1 MSIGEATKAGLPWY
15 RTLNATQWKTLLA
28 SNLGWVFD
36 GFEAFALILTVG
48 LAMRQL
54 LSPADLANLPTYAG
68 GIIALTLIGWAIGG
82 MAAGIV
88 ADYIGRKRTMILTI
102 LTYSIMTG
110 LSAIAWDWTSFAVMR
125 FLVGLA
131 IGAEWVTG
139 TAMTAE
145 FWPDHARGRGAG
157 LFQCGFGIG
166 FFLASLVWLF
176 VSATGA
182 GAWRTMY
189 LIGVLPALLTL
200 WIRKSIPE
208 STLWEEESKRRRAV
222 AERERRGEAISADE
236 QALTR
241 FTLTELFAE
250 PEIRRRTIVGLI
262 MATASAVGFWA
273 ISTWVPPFGGAMA
286 AKTGLPAAQWASYTG
301 MSFTAGTIVGYV
313 AFGFLADV
321 FGRKPITMLY
331 FALSLLLTPVMF
343 LWTPSLTAL
352 LTIAALLGCFSSG
365 QFTWMSTWL
374 PELYPTRMRAT
385 GAGFIFNASRIP
397 AAFGVLIAGAIIA
410 QLGGYGNAAMTIA
423 TVYLL
428 GLAAAPFLPET
439 HGKPLPR

>member
-1 MSIGEATKAGLPWY
+1 MFIDEATKAGLPWY

-54 LSPADLANLPTYAG
+54 LSPADIANLPTYAG

-82 MAAGIV
+82 MAAGVV
-88 ADYIGRKRTMILTI
+88 ADYIGRKRTMILSI
-102 LTYSIMTG
+102 LAYSIMTG

-182 GAWRTMY
+182 GAWRSMY
-189 LIGVLPALLTL
+189 LIGILPALLTL

-208 STLWEEESKRRRAV
+208 STLWEEESKRRRVV

-250 PEIRRRTIVGLI
+250 PEIRRRTIVGLT

-313 AFGFLADV
+313 AFGFFADV

-343 LWTPSLTAL
+343 LWTSSLTTL
-352 LTIAALLGCFSSG
+352 LTIAALLGCFCSG

-397 AAFGVLIAGAIIA
+397 AAFGVLIAGAIITE
-410 QLGGYGNAAMTIA
+410 LGGYGNAAMTIA

>member
-1 MSIGEATKAGLPWY
+1 MFIDDQTKAGLPWY

-48 LAMRQL
+48 VAMRQL
-54 LSPADLANLPTYAG
+54 LSPADLANLPTFAG

-82 MAAGIV
+82 MAAGVV
-88 ADYIGRKRTMILTI
+88 ADYIGRKRTMILSI
-102 LTYSIMTG
+102 LAYSIMTG

-131 IGAEWVTG
+131 IGGEWVTG

-166 FFLASLVWLF
+166 FFLASLIWLF
-176 VSATGA
+176 VSGTGA

-200 WIRKSIPE
+200 WIRQSIPE
-208 STLWEEESKRRRAV
+208 STLWEEESKRRRVV

-236 QALTR
+236 QALTS

-250 PEIRRRTIVGLI
+250 PEIRRRTIVGLT

-301 MSFTAGTIVGYV
+301 ISFTAGTIVGYV
-313 AFGFLADV
+313 AFGFFADI

-343 LWTPSLTAL
+343 LWISSLTTL

-397 AAFGVLIAGAIIA
+397 AAFGVLIASAIIA

>member
-1 MSIGEATKAGLPWY
+1 MFIDEATQGSLPWY
-15 RTLNATQWKTLLA
+15 RTLTATQWKTLLA

-54 LSPADLANLPTYAG
+54 LSPADLGNLPTYAG
-68 GIIALTLIGWAIGG
+68 GIIALTLVGWAIGG
-82 MAAGIV
+82 MAAGVV
-88 ADYIGRKRTMILTI
+88 ADYIGRKRTMILSI
-102 LTYSIMTG
+102 LIYSIMTG
-110 LSAIAWDWTSFAVMR
+110 LSAFAWDWTSFAVLR

-166 FFLASLVWLF
+166 FFLASFVWLF
-176 VSATGA
+176 VSTTGA

-189 LIGVLPALLTL
+189 LIGVLPALLPL

-208 STLWEEESKRRRAV
+208 SPLWEEESKRRRLV
-222 AERERRGEAISADE
+222 AERKRRGEVISADE
-236 QALTR
+236 QSLVR
-241 FTLTELFAE
+241 FTLGELFAE
-250 PEIRRRTIVGLI
+250 PEIRRRTIVALI

-273 ISTWVPPFGGAMA
+273 ISTWVPPFGGTMA
-286 AKTGLPAAQWASYTG
+286 TKAGLPAAQWASYTG
-301 MSFTAGTIVGYV
+301 MSFTAGTIVGYI
-313 AFGFLADV
+313 AFGFLADG

-343 LWTPSLTAL
+343 LWTPSLTTL
-352 LTIAALLGCFSSG
+352 LIIAALLGCFSSG

-385 GAGFIFNASRIP
+385 GAGFIFNAARIP
-397 AAFGVLIAGAIIA
+397 AAFGVLIASAIIA
-410 QLGGYGNAAMTIA
+410 YLGGYGNAAMTIA
-423 TVYLL
+423 TIYVL

-439 HGKPLPR
+439 LGKPLPR

>member
-1 MSIGEATKAGLPWY
+1 MPIGEAAKAGLPWY

-54 LSPADLANLPTYAG
+54 LSPADQANLPTYAG

-82 MAAGIV
+82 MTAGVV

-125 FLVGLA
+125 FLAGLA

-157 LFQCGFGIG
+157 LFQCGFGMR
-166 FFLASLVWLF
+166 FFLASFVWLF

-241 FTLTELFAE
+241 FTLAELFAE

-273 ISTWVPPFGGAMA
+273 ISTWGPPFGGAMA
-286 AKTGLPAAQWASYTG
+286 AKSGLPAAQWASYTG

-343 LWTPSLTAL
+343 LWTPSLTTL
-352 LTIAALLGCFSSG
+352 LIIAALLGCFSSG

-385 GAGFIFNASRIP
+385 GAGFIFNASRVP
-397 AAFGVLIAGAIIA
+397 AAFGVLIASAIIA
-410 QLGGYGNAAMTIA
+410 RLGGYGNAAMTIA

-439 HGKPLPR
+439 AGKPLPR

>member
-1 MSIGEATKAGLPWY
+1 MSIAEASEAGLPWY

-82 MAAGIV
+82 MAAGVV

-343 LWTPSLTAL
+343 LWTSSLTTL

>member
-1 MSIGEATKAGLPWY
+1 MFIDDETKAGLPWY

-48 LAMRQL
+48 LAMHQL

-82 MAAGIV
+82 MAAGVV
-88 ADYIGRKRTMILTI
+88 ADYIGRKRTMILSI
-102 LTYSIMTG
+102 LAYSIMTG

-166 FFLASLVWLF
+166 FFLASLIWLF
-176 VSATGA
+176 VSGTGA

-200 WIRKSIPE
+200 WIRQSIPE
-208 STLWEEESKRRRAV
+208 STLWEDESKRRRVV

-236 QALTR
+236 QALTS

-250 PEIRRRTIVGLI
+250 PEIRRRTIVGLT

-313 AFGFLADV
+313 AFGFFADI

-343 LWTPSLTAL
+343 LWISSLTTL

-397 AAFGVLIAGAIIA
+397 AAFGVLIASAIIA

>member
-1 MSIGEATKAGLPWY
+1 MSIDEATKAGLPWY
-15 RTLNATQWKTLLA
+15 RTLNETQWKTLLA

-54 LSPADLANLPTYAG
+54 LSPADLANLPTFAG

-82 MAAGIV
+82 MAAGVV
-88 ADYIGRKRTMILTI
+88 ADYIGRKRTMILSI

-110 LSAIAWDWTSFAVMR
+110 LSATAWDWTSFAVMR

-343 LWTPSLTAL
+343 LWTPSLTTL
-352 LTIAALLGCFSSG
+352 LTIAALLGCVSSG

>member
-1 MSIGEATKAGLPWY
+1 MSIDEATKAGLAWY

-82 MAAGIV
+82 MAAGVV
-88 ADYIGRKRTMILTI
+88 ADYIGRKRTMILSI

-110 LSAIAWDWTSFAVMR
+110 LSAFAWDWTSFAVMR

-139 TAMTAE
+139 TTMTAE

-241 FTLTELFAE
+241 FTLAELFAE

-286 AKTGLPAAQWASYTG
+286 AKTGLPAAQWPSYTG

-321 FGRKPITMLY
+321 FGRKPITILY

-343 LWTPSLTAL
+343 LWTPSLTTL
-352 LTIAALLGCFSSG
+352 LTMAALLGCFSSG